1 LNFIAA
7 LVKATKVVEIEK
19 EVDAH
24 TDESVDFMSFAKTLN
39 RSATLEEKETSGF
52 RSFAKSL
59 NKSAQVGMKK
69 AMVGGIVNDRWIA
82 KMVGKITKRL
92 ETAQGD
98 VGYSGNIPISLETY
112 RPRKGV
118 KLTSKLLA

>member
-1 LNFIAA
+1 M
-7 LVKATKVVEIEK
+7 TKVVEIEK

-69 AMVGGIVNDRWIA
+69 AMGGIVNDRWIA
-82 KMVGKITKRL
+82 KIVGKITKML
-92 ETAQGD
+92 
-98 VGYSGNIPISLETY
+98 
-112 RPRKGV
+112 
-118 KLTSKLLA
+118 